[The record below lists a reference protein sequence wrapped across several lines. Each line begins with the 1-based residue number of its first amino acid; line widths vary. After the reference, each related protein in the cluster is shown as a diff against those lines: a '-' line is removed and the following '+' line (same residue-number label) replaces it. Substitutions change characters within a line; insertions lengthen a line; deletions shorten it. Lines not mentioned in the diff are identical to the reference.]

1 MSLVART
8 SSTCESVT
16 GEGSGFKGANGTGGS
31 PGVGVRDTMNS
42 GEMTEDPAS
51 CGRGWVRRGESEERG
66 EEAQA
71 GGGRASGVHFFAVEA
86 FGILQSRGGRGGRE
100 GGGGPGGVTGLRQG
114 PHDRPAFFSMEK
126 KDPDP

>member
-66 EEAQA
+66 EGAQA
-71 GGGRASGVHFFAVEA
+71 GGSRVSRVRSFALEA
-86 FGILQSRGGRGGRE
+86 FGILQSRGGRRGQE
-100 GGGGPGGVTGLRQG
+100 GGEGPGGVAGLCWG
-114 PHDRPAFFSMEK
+114 LCDWPAFFSMEK